1 MVYIAYHTESDLQV
15 YNYEQKRR
23 ICRKNSEYAPY
34 ENFYGHFCSRGKAAN
49 FCHPE
54 LWQNWLQTGANF
66 IPKLFLHMP
75 ASETKMVLSL
85 LVEQAVQK
93 SIKKAILGGRGRIGN
108 LFVWLLDAIF
118 ANLGDDLLAVEQK
131 LVVR

>member
-1 MVYIAYHTESDLQV
+1 
-15 YNYEQKRR
+15 
-23 ICRKNSEYAPY
+23 
-34 ENFYGHFCSRGKAAN
+34 
-49 FCHPE
+49 
-54 LWQNWLQTGANF
+54 
-66 IPKLFLHMP
+66 MP

-118 ANLGDDLLAVEQK
+118 ANLGDNLLAVEQK

>member
-1 MVYIAYHTESDLQV
+1 
-15 YNYEQKRR
+15 
-23 ICRKNSEYAPY
+23 
-34 ENFYGHFCSRGKAAN
+34 
-49 FCHPE
+49 
-54 LWQNWLQTGANF
+54 
-66 IPKLFLHMP
+66 MP

-118 ANLGDDLLAVEQK
+118 ANLSDDFLAIE
-131 LVVR
+131 